1 MKKNKNVVQSVNRLL
16 DEVSEEVKLVKYID
30 KKDKYINDKN
40 AELLVADILDK
51 IIQKG
56 LLDEEVMDDDTESAR
71 WKSFFEDV
79 VLDIQQKFSVSTKD
93 SISCT
98 KEKIQAMTV
107 IILLSANIYGL
118 LDKEYRF
125 IGGENKGSNV
135 FPLLNKISM
144 GVYK

>member
-1 MKKNKNVVQSVNRLL
+1 MKNIYVNKVNAFL
-16 DEVSEEVKLVKYID
+16 DEVAEELSLFDYID
-30 KKDKYINDKN
+30 DKTEFVDDER

-71 WKSFFEDV
+71 WKSFFGDV

-144 GVYK
+144 GIYK

>member
-1 MKKNKNVVQSVNRLL
+1 MKNIYVNKVNAFL
-16 DEVSEEVKLVKYID
+16 DEVAEELSLFDYID
-30 KKDKYINDKN
+30 DKTEFVDDER

-71 WKSFFEDV
+71 WKSFFGDV